1 MLTLISISDF
11 LTNKK
16 RIQNFLLFCI
26 LYIRLCLKKLSA
38 KYTAKWGVQIA
49 EMFFKTRYIVQQ
61 K

>member
-1 MLTLISISDF
+1 M
-11 LTNKK
+11 TNKK

-26 LYIRLCLKKLSA
+26 LYIRACLKKLSA
-38 KYTAKWGVQIA
+38 KYTAKWRMQIT